1 MSHLVVIAFYCYIFV
16 GVVLFIDSSQV
27 FGVVDADDFVS
38 LSVDDQHFTIESYY
52 LSFIIEMLLYDVAQT
67 SKEIRG
73 HFFYCIEGRY

>member
-1 MSHLVVIAFYCYIFV
+1 MGHLAVITFYCCILV

-52 LSFIIEMLLYDVAQT
+52 LSLIIEMLLYDVGQT
-67 SKEIRG
+67 SKEIFG
-73 HFFYCIEGRY
+73 HFFYCIEG